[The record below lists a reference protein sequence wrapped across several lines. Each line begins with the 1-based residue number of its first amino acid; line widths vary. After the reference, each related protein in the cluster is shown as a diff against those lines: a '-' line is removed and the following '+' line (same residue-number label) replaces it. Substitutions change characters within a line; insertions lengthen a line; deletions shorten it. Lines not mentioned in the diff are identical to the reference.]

1 MNNSAQE
8 IDVNSQQQSPPVA
21 IGAIPRISIQA
32 FCVTSEMC
40 DATQRAAND
49 RRLYKAHVNVQM
61 GGIEKAVEVYKS
73 TPTPNLLIV
82 ETNAPRDF
90 VLAELNNLAQ
100 VCDAGTKVMVIGHIN
115 DVILYR
121 ELMNQGVSEYAVAPV
136 GEVQLIEYIANLYGD
151 PENSPVGRT
160 YAFVGAKGGVG
171 SSTIS
176 HNVGWAIAE
185 TFQEGVVVADFD
197 VPFGTAGLNF
207 NQDPPQGIA
216 EALGAPDR
224 LDAVMLDRLLTKC
237 SEHLSLF
244 ASVGSIERQIDV
256 EQNSVE
262 KVIDTLKQSTPSVII
277 DLPHLWSPWVKH
289 TLVTADEI
297 IITAMP
303 DLANLRNAKSII
315 DMLRSSRRNDVQ
327 PRLIINQVGTPKRPE
342 ISPDD
347 FAKSLDLTPT
357 LVLPFEPQIFGQAA
371 NNGQMI
377 NELRSNTKIAEGFQH
392 LAQVVTNRTSVE
404 EVKSS
409 LLGPLLKKLRI
420 SKE

>member
-1 MNNSAQE
+1 
-8 IDVNSQQQSPPVA
+8 
-21 IGAIPRISIQA
+21 
-32 FCVTSEMC
+32 
-40 DATQRAAND
+40 
-49 RRLYKAHVNVQM
+49 
-61 GGIEKAVEVYKS
+61 
-73 TPTPNLLIV
+73 
-82 ETNAPRDF
+82 
-90 VLAELNNLAQ
+90 
-100 VCDAGTKVMVIGHIN
+100 
-115 DVILYR
+115 
-121 ELMNQGVSEYAVAPV
+121 
-136 GEVQLIEYIANLYGD
+136 
-151 PENSPVGRT
+151 
-160 YAFVGAKGGVG
+160 
-171 SSTIS
+171 
-176 HNVGWAIAE
+176 
-185 TFQEGVVVADFD
+185 VVVADFD

-216 EALGAPDR
+216 EALSAPDR

-244 ASVGSIERQIDV
+244 ASAGSLDRQIDV
-256 EQNSVE
+256 EQKSVE
-262 KVIDTLKQSTPSVII
+262 KIIDTLKQSTPSVII

-289 TLVTADEI
+289 TLETADEI

-315 DMLRSSRRNDVQ
+315 DLLRSSRRNDVQ

-342 ISPDD
+342 ISPED

-357 LVLPFEPQIFGQAA
+357 LVLPFEPQVFGQAA

-392 LAQVVTNRTSVE
+392 LAQIITNRASVE
-404 EVKSS
+404 EAKSS